1 MVKVPVPP
9 RARIVRN
16 LMTASLAIFG
26 RTLTRR
32 VVTKTVNTFGKL
44 SAISTTDT
52 TFTGDLQF
60 GPDLDQKLIT
70 SGFIEV
76 GEGVLYIKHDVTIN
90 LQDQIID
97 GNAVWE
103 VVDRLEAPELEG
115 QEIFFALK
123 CRRMPNTSD

>member
-1 MVKVPVPP
+1 M
-9 RARIVRN
+9 IRN
-16 LMTASLAIFG
+16 LMTQALAIFG

-44 SAISTTDT
+44 SAVSTADT

-60 GPDLDQKLIT
+60 GPDLDQKLIA

-76 GEGVLYIKHDVTIN
+76 GEAVLYIKHDVTIN
-90 LQDQIID
+90 LQDQIVD

-103 VVDRLEAPELEG
+103 VYDRLEGPELEG
-115 QEIFFALK
+115 NRIFYAFK
-123 CRRMPNTSD
+123 CRRMPNASD